1 MSDVIDLKEWL
12 EGKGVPFEWAQG
24 VASSIKERY
33 PALSEALKAHKDV
46 RGELEAIV
54 LIRDTMTQQFPP
66 K

>member
-1 MSDVIDLKEWL
+1 MSGAIDLKQWL
-12 EGKGVPFEWAQG
+12 ESKGVPFEWAQT
-24 VASSIKERY
+24 VATSIKERY
-33 PALSEALKAHKDV
+33 PALSEALKQHKDV